1 MRETIIRDVRHFII
15 ENFLFGDSG
24 NGLKETD
31 SLLEKGIIDSTGVL
45 ELVSHL
51 EETYG
56 FRVEDEE
63 LIPENLDS
71 IANVTGYILRKLPRE
86 SFGSLHA

>member
-1 MRETIIRDVRHFII
+1 MKEKTSKEIRDFIV
-15 ENFLFGDSG
+15 ENFLFGDSS
-24 NGLKETD
+24 NGLQDTD

-56 FRVEDEE
+56 IKVEDEE

-71 IANVTGYILRKLPRE
+71 IANVTDFLLRKLPQ
-86 SFGSLHA
+86 G

>member
-1 MRETIIRDVRHFII
+1 MEAGIPIKQTTALKIRDFII
-15 ENFLFGDSG
+15 ENFLFGDSS
-24 NGLKETD
+24 NGLQDTD

-56 FRVEDEE
+56 IRVEDEE

-71 IANVTGYILRKLPRE
+71 IANVTDFLLRKLPQ
-86 SFGSLHA
+86 G